1 MLRKVLPSS
10 FSSVSAYASL
20 AKEILK
26 PHDTI
31 NAVVG
36 SDDNSHGIV
45 ELSWGAPVQSR
56 VTGSHDSISVTGTEG
71 WLEATRTPTYGIR
84 VVVRTA
90 VRDADGKMVWDEEKG
105 AWKEAEEVVEESSSG
120 VEREIASFLR
130 AIDGEDDGLDQPRG
144 TIVDVAFI
152 EAALNSDGAPVD
164 LRQLAQV

>member
-56 VTGSHDSISVTGTEG
+56 VTGSHDSISVTGDKG
-71 WLEATRTPTYGIR
+71 WLEATRVGANIR
-84 VVVRTA
+84 VTVRTA
-90 VRDADGKMVWDEEKG
+90 VVDDNGEPVWDEEKKQ
-105 AWKEAEEVVEESSSG
+105 WKETEEVIEEKSCG
-120 VEREIASFLR
+120 VQKEIESWLR
-130 AIDGEDDGLDQPRG
+130 AVDGEDDGLDAPRG
-144 TIVDVAFI
+144 TLVDVAFI
-152 EAALNSDGAPVD
+152 EAALNSNGAPVD
-164 LRQLAQV
+164 LKKLVTG